1 MVCKLEAIFKRQAEF
16 VKSLYPIYKKNGFEW
31 HATDMPWPI
40 NNRECQEEFRLL
52 AWRCTEE
59 VFEALEY
66 FYTHHEAVLD
76 NLPEAKAKFHEE
88 IADAFHFFVELCLA
102 TGITSRDVIYCYEGL
117 RIPLEQD
124 ALSHSFRFVG
134 CRPEDTIP
142 QRWYMFIGRLARA
155 MMNLKQRPW
164 RTDDRPTDQSR
175 FNRDMSAA
183 FVSFIAACRRSGVN
197 ADALYNAYF
206 AKNKINDER
215 RDGQKL

>member
-1 MVCKLEAIFKRQAEF
+1 MTCRLEEIFQKQA
-16 VKSLYPIYKKNGFEW
+16 SYLRTLAPIYEHNEFFS
-31 HATDMPWPI
+31 HARPMPWSL
-40 NNRECQEEFRLL
+40 NSRVYQEEFRLL

-66 FYTHHEAVLD
+66 LYSNQEAVLD
-76 NLPEAKAKFHEE
+76 NRPEAKAKFHEE

-102 TGITSRDVIYCYEGL
+102 TGITSRDVIYYYEGMC
-117 RIPLEQD
+117 IPLEQD
-124 ALSHSFRFVG
+124 ALSHIFRFVG

-155 MMNLKQRPW
+155 MMSLKQRPW
-164 RTDDRPTDQSR
+164 RTDDRPTDEKR
-175 FNRDMSAA
+175 FNRDMAAA